1 MFQPPLPGALLSQLM
16 TPSLQ
21 WLQRERAGGGGI
33 GVNRPSHCRAQTQN
47 PKPLP
52 SGPCRV
58 QTISPLPAPS
68 SLGEVPRRVGATSRK
83 VLLRHT
89 FFRQQLPFKERTV
102 TLLRRELTSGPETGY
117 RCLQVDSPLLES
129 GRSTGS
135 YKTKEQRKVSQL
147 GGWGR
152 DRHGQEPTPQ
162 PARGIRTQKKVMASP
177 VTCDTCPGSGEAS
190 LAPGTKATAGSQV

>member
-1 MFQPPLPGALLSQLM
+1 MGLESADPVTAEPRHR
-16 TPSLQ
+16 TPSPCPQ
-21 WLQRERAGGGGI
+21 VHAGF
-33 GVNRPSHCRAQTQN
+33 R
-47 PKPLP
+47 L
-52 SGPCRV
+52 
-58 QTISPLPAPS
+58 ISPLPAPS
-68 SLGEVPRRVGATSRK
+68 SLGEVQRRVGATSWK

-89 FFRQQLPFKERTV
+89 FVRQQLPFKERTV

-129 GRSTGS
+129 GRSIGS

-152 DRHGQEPTPQ
+152 DRQGQEPTTQ